1 MFLLHSCHCIFL
13 FVLMCALVL
22 YFAIRNRS
30 KLKTGLNSKEFGF
43 YKKIENRKKDFFS
56 KRLGQNLF
64 CLEAGP
70 A

>member
-1 MFLLHSCHCIFL
+1 
-13 FVLMCALVL
+13 MCALVL

-43 YKKIENRKKDFFS
+43 YKKIKNRKKDFFS